1 MKLYRVF
8 PWIEKA
14 AADKTGGVFFVP
26 PQGTG
31 RIDNP
36 EHYGVLYASD
46 SAAGAIAE
54 TFTRNPYRMHWTPR
68 MLRPRLPGAITAIAE
83 ITAPEATI
91 HLCDLDE
98 PEQLIAQTL
107 RPSLVIT
114 RERTATQTWALR
126 IFEQQRFAGVR
137 WWSYHESRWGSI
149 GLWNAQSL
157 HDSAVTIQP
166 LSLNDEHLQEAAKT
180 LSISIDARR

>member
-8 PWIEKA
+8 PWIESA
-14 AADKTGGVFFVP
+14 ASDEAGGVFFVP

-54 TFTRNPYRMHWTPR
+54 AFTRNPYRMHWTPR
-68 MLRPRLPGAITAIAE
+68 MLRPRLPDAVTAIAE
-83 ITAPEATI
+83 ITPRASDI
-91 HLCDLDE
+91 LLCDLDE
-98 PEQLIAQTL
+98 PQQLAAQAL
-107 RPSLVIT
+107 KPSNVIT
-114 RERTATQTWALR
+114 RERTATQTWALH
-126 IFEQQRFAGVR
+126 IFEQRRFAGIR
-137 WWSYHESRWGSI
+137 WWSCHESRWGAV
-149 GLWNAQSL
+149 GWWNVQSL
-157 HDSAVTIQP
+157 RKSTVTIQP
-166 LSLNDEHLQEAAKT
+166 LSLGDESLQEAART